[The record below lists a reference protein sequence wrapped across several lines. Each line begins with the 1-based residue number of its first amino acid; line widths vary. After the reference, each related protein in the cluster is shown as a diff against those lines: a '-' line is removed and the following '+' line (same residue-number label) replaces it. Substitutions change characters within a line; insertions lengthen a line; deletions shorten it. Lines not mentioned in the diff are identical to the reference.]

1 MVLAAGPSG
10 HDQDMLPDRQLDLF
24 AASGFSV
31 APAAP
36 AVVRPSPVPARDLD
50 DTALV
55 AAIVDAGPATCH
67 GLAEEAGRRRL
78 VAALP
83 ALEALCR
90 RFKGFGLVNTVPE
103 QDAALQGLV
112 AIGGAEAAAAVVRLI
127 VGNVVHGPG
136 LGTAIA
142 AAAELQCRL
151 PPDHAAVL
159 LRHPDPNLRRNAAR
173 CAPPLR
179 EPINLLIELLDD
191 LNRPVATAAAC
202 ALGRMGRTEARP
214 LLIRLL
220 IEAPSAEVINAVIP
234 IADDVCIVTLGR
246 IARNLPDLAAP
257 AIAALDDM
265 DNDRAAAIVSAL
277 RQSG

>member
-1 MVLAAGPSG
+1 
-10 HDQDMLPDRQLDLF
+10 MLPDRQLDLF
-24 AASGFSV
+24 AASGFLT

-36 AVVRPSPVPARDLD
+36 AAVRSSAVPARDLD
-50 DTALV
+50 DNALV

-67 GLAEEAGRRRL
+67 ALAEEAGRRRL

-83 ALEALCR
+83 TLEALCR
-90 RFKGFGLVNTVPE
+90 RFKGFGLVNAVPE
-103 QDAALQGLV
+103 QAAALRGLV

-127 VGNVVHGPG
+127 VGDVVQGPG

-142 AAAELQCRL
+142 AAAELRCRL
-151 PPDHAAVL
+151 PPDNAVVL
-159 LRHPDPNLRRNAAR
+159 LRHPDPNVRCNAAR

-220 IEAPSAEVINAVIP
+220 LEAPSVEIINAVIP
-234 IADDVCIVTLGR
+234 VADNDCIVTLGR
-246 IARNLPDLAAP
+246 IARNLPDLTAA

-265 DNDRAAAIVSAL
+265 DDDRAATIGASL
-277 RQSG
+277 RQSGLG

>member
-1 MVLAAGPSG
+1 
-10 HDQDMLPDRQLDLF
+10 MLPDRQLDLF
-24 AASGFSV
+24 AASGFHA

-36 AVVRPSPVPARDLD
+36 ALVRPSAVPASDLD

-67 GLAEEAGRRRL
+67 ALAEEAGRRRL

-90 RFKGFGLVNTVPE
+90 RFKGFGLVNAVPE
-103 QDAALQGLV
+103 QAAALQGLV

-127 VGNVVHGPG
+127 VDNVVQGPG
-136 LGTAIA
+136 LGTTIA
-142 AAAELQCRL
+142 AAADLRCRL
-151 PPDHAAVL
+151 PPDIAVVL
-159 LRHPDPNLRRNAAR
+159 LRHPDPNVRCNAAR
-173 CAPPLR
+173 CAPPLP
-179 EPINLLIELLDD
+179 EPINLLIELLND

-214 LLIRLL
+214 MLIRVLL
-220 IEAPSAEVINAVIP
+220 EAPSPEVIDAVIP

-246 IARNLPDLAAP
+246 IARNLPDLAAA
-257 AIAALDDM
+257 AIVALDDM
-265 DNDRAAAIVSAL
+265 DNDRAAALVSSL
-277 RQSG
+277 RQSGLG